1 MTLEQIREGLVTL
14 IDANDTVENNVVHAS
29 PEMRKAQRIGNALR
43 NAVNALKDCDDW
55 SSVPPPK
62 SWPVVDGTPMFMAR
76 RPLPPMRVPWPRHA
90 SPTQ

>member
-1 MTLEQIREGLVTL
+1 LACHPRLIAHLLTHERIEAMTLEQIREGLVTL

-62 SWPVVDGTPMFMAR
+62 SWPVVD
-76 RPLPPMRVPWPRHA
+76 
-90 SPTQ
+90 